1 MCTVATWKNNS
12 VAVVSS
18 RNMDW
23 HESMHAKMFALPAG
37 MQRKGLGESP
47 NGLNWKSKFGSVVSV
62 CYDAAAADGIN
73 SEGLSAHML
82 WLAESDYPTA
92 SGSNSAISISFWAQ
106 YYLDN
111 FGTVAE
117 AVNHTKKHPF
127 DVVSANIPNTDQKVT
142 THLALIDKSGDMA
155 VFEYID
161 AKLHIWHSK
170 NYSVMTNSPSFGKQL
185 ENIKTYDGF
194 GGSKPL
200 PGSTE
205 ADDRFVR
212 TAYYLD
218 RLQKPKDRRGAIAGI
233 VSVLRSAAQ
242 PYGKA
247 DPNRPNI
254 SPTIWRTVADH
265 TNLAY
270 FFELSDSP
278 YITWVELSA
287 LELSSS
293 GEVMM
298 IDIEK
303 RRDLVGDITSKFMP
317 HTAFKFVL
325 PS

>member
-23 HESMHAKMFALPAG
+23 HESMHAKMYLLPAG
-37 MQRKGLGESP
+37 MERSGLGGSA
-47 NGLNWKSKFGSVVSV
+47 GSLDWTSKFGSVVSV
-62 CYDAAAADGIN
+62 CYDAAPADGMN

-82 WLAESDYPTA
+82 WLAESDYPRINPQT
-92 SGSNSAISISFWAQ
+92 SAISIAFWAQ

-111 FGTVAE
+111 FKTVAE
-117 AVNHTKKHPF
+117 AVKHTKKHPF
-127 DVVSANIPNTDQKVT
+127 DVISASIPNTDQKVT
-142 THLALIDKSGDMA
+142 THLAIIDKSGDMA

-170 NYSVMTNSPSFGKQL
+170 SYSVMTNSPSFGKQL
-185 ENIKTYDGF
+185 QNIKNYDGF
-194 GGSKPL
+194 GGTKPL

-212 TAYYLD
+212 TAYYLQ

-233 VSVLRSAAQ
+233 ISVLRSAAQ
-242 PYGKA
+242 PYGQA

-254 SPTIWRTVADH
+254 SPTLWRTVADH
-265 TNLAY
+265 TNLEY
-270 FFELSDSP
+270 FFEMSDSP
-278 YITWVELSA
+278 YLTWVELSG
-287 LELSSS
+287 LDLSSK
-293 GEVMM
+293 GKVMM
-298 IDIEK
+298 IDVEQ
-303 RRDLVGDITSKFMP
+303 RRDLVGDITADFRP
-317 HTAFKFVL
+317 HEPFRFVL